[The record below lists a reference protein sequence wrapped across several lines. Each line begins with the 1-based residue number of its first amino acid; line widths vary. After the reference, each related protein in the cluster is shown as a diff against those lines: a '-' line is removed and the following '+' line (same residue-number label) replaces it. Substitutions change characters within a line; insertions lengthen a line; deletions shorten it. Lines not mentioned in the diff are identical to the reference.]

1 MQKHQGETVS
11 PICECKV
18 PGVSDVQEVEL
29 RLRRPEPL
37 QRTKAFTIMQ
47 YGDTKGCSVGK

>member
-11 PICECKV
+11 PICECEV